1 MTREQ
6 VNFEQVSSHKPFGR
20 TLASP
25 GRAGYLAPHM
35 GPTAFTIRRATLDD
49 LETLRGLWRE
59 ARLPEYELDK
69 RFTEFQVAIDAN
81 DWILA
86 ALGVR
91 FAGPHGEVHSLAIRR
106 ADQEAELRNALW
118 ERALQ
123 LAQQQGVL
131 RLWNRQSGSFWGD
144 KGFTTALPAI
154 LKELPPALGVS
165 GEFWRSLKIRDELLK
180 LIAAEEQLEAFL
192 ELERSKTDRMLAR
205 GRMLKLLATGFIGL
219 VFIAAASMLLYVLRR
234 KGTTRPR
241 QP

>member
-1 MTREQ
+1 
-6 VNFEQVSSHKPFGR
+6 
-20 TLASP
+20 
-25 GRAGYLAPHM
+25 M

-59 ARLPEYELDK
+59 ARLSEHELDK
-69 RFTEFQVAIDAN
+69 RFTEFQVAVDGN

-106 ADQEAELRNALW
+106 ADQEAELHEALW
-118 ERALQ
+118 DRVLL
-123 LAQQQGVL
+123 LAQQQNVL
-131 RLWNRQSGSFWGD
+131 RLWTRQTSSFWNE
-144 KGFTTALPAI
+144 KGFTSAMAAI

-165 GEFWRSLKIRDELLK
+165 GESWKTLKLRDEPLK

-192 ELERSKTDRMLAR
+192 EMERLKTDQMLAR
-205 GRMLKLLATGFIGL
+205 GKAMKLMATAFIGIL
-219 VFIAAASMLLYVLRR
+219 FIAAAGMLLYVLRKKR
-234 KGTTRPR
+234 PTRPR